1 MESFATRPSGYVMKP
16 FTEDEIRR
24 ELEDLRYP
32 VMTLNGVAE
41 KLKLVTF
48 GVFKVFD
55 KNGEIFNF
63 TRTLSK
69 EVLAYLVDQ
78 AGFPVTSKDIAKDVL
93 EEPVF
98 DDRVS
103 KRVSKIVN
111 LLIDDLNNAGF
122 HDVIIKQNRHLQINK
137 DAVDCD
143 LYRTLDGD
151 VEALNS
157 FHGEYMLEY
166 SWAEFSD
173 LIEEIA

>member
-1 MESFATRPSGYVMKP
+1 MSIQSDG
-16 FTEDEIRR
+16 
-24 ELEDLRYP
+24 
-32 VMTLNGVAE
+32 N
-41 KLKLVTF
+41 KLKVVTF
-48 GVFKVFD
+48 GIFKVFD
-55 KNGEIFNF
+55 KNGEMLNF

-69 EVLAYLVDQ
+69 EILAYLIDQ
-78 AGFPVTSKDIAKDVL
+78 AGFPITSKDIAKDVL
-93 EEPVF
+93 EEQVF

-103 KRVSKIVN
+103 KRVSKLVN

-122 HDVIIKQNRHLQINK
+122 HDVIIKQNRQIQINK
-137 DAVDCD
+137 DALDCD

-173 LIEEIA
+173 LIEDIA